1 MNKLLKL
8 SLYLLTAFVIS
19 ACEYEAEPDP
29 EISDGDGKATAD
41 FIVQNNRLI
50 TIESNFIK
58 IYTLTDSTQPVLETT
73 YSTSDAAEFESI
85 YEYKTNMLM
94 IGTREGTFF
103 KDHSTPGTLTD
114 LAFSEIIT
122 SCDTAITQGNYLYI
136 TQRSDEDCS
145 DTNNSNNKSQL
156 LIYNILQVENPSLEK
171 TIEID
176 TPYGLGINGTNLFVC
191 YEQGVI
197 EFDISDPTDPDQ
209 IGDYSQPCNNIIAD
223 QYPMILT
230 DNSGVRLVEYAN
242 PGLTELAIIRKSE

>member
-1 MNKLLKL
+1 MKHLLKT
-8 SLYLLTAFVIS
+8 SLYLLATLLIS
-19 ACEYEAEPDP
+19 ACEYEADP
-29 EISDGDGKATAD
+29 EPEVSDGNGKAVAD

-50 TIESNFIK
+50 TIESTFIK
-58 IYTLTDSTQPVLETT
+58 IYSLADSAKPVLETT
-73 YSTSDAAEFESI
+73 YSTSDDAEFESI

-94 IGTREGTFF
+94 IGTSEGTFF

-122 SCDTAITQGNYLYI
+122 SCDTGITQGNYLYI
-136 TQRSDEDCS
+136 TQRSDEDCG

-156 LIYNILQVENPSLEK
+156 LVYNILQVDNPSLEK
-171 TIEID
+171 SIDID

-197 EFDISDPTDPDQ
+197 EFDISDPINPDQ
-209 IGDYSQPCNNIIAD
+209 TGDYSQPCDNIIASQD
-223 QYPMILT
+223 PMILS
-230 DNSGVRLVEYAN
+230 DNSGIRLVEYAN